1 MQESSGYGERFGE
14 RLRAKA
20 TAFVSRSL
28 CNTSIAAT
36 EIRSDNPEHGVSSPL
51 TREDAYLIGYQL
63 VDYPIHEYFEDDR
76 AAPVT
81 YLRAGQAT
89 LYDLKRN
96 PQFTINKACHA
107 VHFYFP
113 RSALNLIADSTESKR
128 IDELRYD
135 PGVGV
140 DDPVVRALTSSLVPA
155 FEAPERAS
163 RLFVDHVTF
172 AVGIHVAKTYG
183 GMISKP
189 RSSRGGLATWQL
201 KRVHEILMHNLHGDV
216 SLGELANDCGISTSH
231 FARAFRQSTG
241 LAPHRWLLQRRVD
254 KAKDLL
260 SDGRMS
266 LADIALTCGFGDQ
279 SHFTRVFTRL
289 VGISPG
295 AWRRALD

>member
-28 CNTSIAAT
+28 RNANIAVT
-36 EIRSDNPEHGVSSPL
+36 EIRSNSPEHGISAPL
-51 TREDAYLIGYQL
+51 VREDAYLIGYQL
-63 VDYPIHEYFEDDR
+63 VDYPVHEYFEDDR

-81 YLRAGQAT
+81 YLRAGQTT

-96 PQFTINKACHA
+96 PQFTINKACHC

-113 RSALNLIADSTESKR
+113 REALNIVADSVEAKH
-128 IDELRYD
+128 INELRYE
-135 PGVGV
+135 PGAGL
-140 DDPVVRALTSSLVPA
+140 DDPIMQALTTSLLPS
-155 FEAPERAS
+155 FQSPERVS

-183 GMISKP
+183 GLVSP
-189 RSSRGGLATWQL
+189 VRRVRGGLAPWQL
-201 KRVHEILMHNLHGDV
+201 RQAEEALAANLQGDV
-216 SLGELANDCGISTSH
+216 SLVDLAKDCGVSASH

-241 LAPHRWLLQRRVD
+241 VAPHQWLLQRRVD
-254 KAKDLL
+254 EAKRLL
-260 SDGRMS
+260 TDGRLS
-266 LADIALTCGFGDQ
+266 LVEIALTCGFGDQ

-289 VGISPG
+289 TGVSPG
-295 AWRRALD
+295 AWRRNLD